1 MQGIAQVQ
9 FDGQVKNV
17 PVEGIDSNA
26 MKTKATAAAKELSGH
41 KATGKWEFDKDVNG
55 YTRGGANSKVM
66 ITITPAEGSDDF
78 PHAEGANED
87 AAADKSEKPAKVER
101 APKNDDAIKAA
112 ADVYIADESMS
123 MKKALESQGVT
134 PNQFNTKKM
143 KVHIPEE
150 VLETRVGTRGGGVN
164 TDAIK
169 AAAEVYTNDADAS
182 MKKAL
187 ESQGVTYNQY
197 NMRKMK
203 EYIPA
208 DVLEAK
214 KSKATAADQAIREAA
229 VMWTED
235 ETLSVAGV
243 LRETGATDNQ
253 HNRRKFKDAVAKLG
267 E

>member
-1 MQGIAQVQ
+1 MQGIAQIQ
-9 FDGQVKNV
+9 FDGQVRNV
-17 PVEGIDSNA
+17 PVEGADSNA
-26 MKTKATAAAKELSGH
+26 LKTKSTAAAKELSGH

-66 ITITPAEGSDDF
+66 ITVTPVEGSDGF
-78 PHAEGANED
+78 PHEEGDDKD
-87 AAADKSEKPAKVER
+87 ATADKPEKPVRAEKV
-101 APKNDDAIKAA
+101 PKNDDAIKAA
-112 ADVYIADESMS
+112 ADAYIADESMS

-169 AAAEVYTNDADAS
+169 AAAEFYINEPDST

-187 ESQGVTYNQY
+187 ESQGITYNQY

-208 DVLEAK
+208 DVLESK

-229 VMWTED
+229 VMWVDD

-253 HNRRKFKDAVAKLG
+253 HNRRKFKDAVAELT